1 MAESEVYDLVII
13 GGGPGGL
20 TAGIY
25 AMRAALK
32 TVLVEKGILTL
43 SDAEEL
49 RTEMQKEV
57 EMQKVEIKEVVV

>member
-1 MAESEVYDLVII
+1 MSESEIYDVVII

-32 TVLVEKGILTL
+32 TVLVEMAAPFLVT
-43 SDAEEL
+43 DAL
-49 RTEMQKEV
+49 RLAAC
-57 EMQKVEIKEVVV
+57 